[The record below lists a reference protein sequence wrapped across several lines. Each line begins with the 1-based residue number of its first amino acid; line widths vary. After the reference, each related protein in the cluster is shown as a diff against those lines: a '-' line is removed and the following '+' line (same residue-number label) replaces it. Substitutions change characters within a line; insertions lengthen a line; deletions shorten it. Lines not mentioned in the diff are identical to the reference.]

1 MVQLKTKRLFS
12 SLPSPPLSLKSP
24 IIISKK
30 KHRDI
35 QFYTEV
41 GEIVTTLGRTQHMHD
56 RDDLMAEQAERE
68 LRAKLDS
75 AFDNFR
81 KKVEALPQCRVT
93 FEKPFRELGYVI
105 VAGYSLKVDTHA
117 SVMILPAMYVSS
129 RCSY

>member
-1 MVQLKTKRLFS
+1 MQ
-12 SLPSPPLSLKSP
+12 SP

-81 KKVEALPQCRVT
+81 KKVEAMPQCRVT
-93 FEKPFRELGYVI
+93 FEKPFRELGC
-105 VAGYSLKVDTHA
+105 VASAWEKFFF
-117 SVMILPAMYVSS
+117 
-129 RCSY
+129 

>member
-1 MVQLKTKRLFS
+1 MHFTREFDVHCTTSDRYCICVATGL
-12 SLPSPPLSLKSP
+12 SLSCPPLSLPRSLPRQSP

-41 GEIVTTLGRTQHMHD
+41 GEIVTTLGRSQHMHD

-68 LRAKLDS
+68 LRSKLDN

-81 KKVEALPQCRVT
+81 KKVESLQQCKFT
-93 FEKPFRELGYVI
+93 FEKPFRELG
-105 VAGYSLKVDTHA
+105 
-117 SVMILPAMYVSS
+117 
-129 RCSY
+129 

>member
-1 MVQLKTKRLFS
+1 MFPFPQ
-12 SLPSPPLSLKSP
+12 SP

-56 RDDLMAEQAERE
+56 RDDLMAEHAERE
-68 LRAKLDS
+68 LRGKLDN

-81 KKVEALPQCRVT
+81 KKVESLPQCRVT
-93 FEKPFRELGYVI
+93 FEKPFRELG
-105 VAGYSLKVDTHA
+105 
-117 SVMILPAMYVSS
+117 
-129 RCSY
+129 